1 MNQEKIPVLAV
12 VGPTAS
18 GKSRLAAEL
27 ALKYSGEVVSADS
40 MQIYRE
46 MDIGT
51 AKVTPEET
59 LGVPHHLIDFADPS
73 QTFSVADYVR
83 LAGACIREIHGR
95 GKLPV
100 LAGGTGLY
108 VRTLLRGTKLSE
120 GEEDPVLREELRRKA
135 EREGGETLL
144 EELRG
149 FDPQSAD
156 RIHPNNIPRLI
167 RAIEIYR
174 TTGRTMTQ
182 QIEDSQKEPAPYRS
196 LMLGLTFSDRSKLY
210 ERINQRVD
218 LMFEAG
224 LLEEAERILRIPEE
238 KSTAMQAIGYK
249 ELAPYFAGK
258 ISLEEA
264 KENIKRE
271 TRRYAKRQ
279 LTWFR
284 RDSEIFWIA
293 VDDAGSFEEVL
304 HIAEQTIENAKFL

>member
-1 MNQEKIPVLAV
+1 MNQEKIPLLAV